1 MTMIIGHRIT
11 YYGVKALR
19 GQRQMLAKIDPGNP
33 SLGNIAQE
41 EFWAQVNFR
50 GEWMPSVF
58 TLKQEFTW
66 SWWTFKS
73 ALLDETKQRLR
84 RRLRPTPPFRHFTLP
99 CKFFVPRAIFVLG
112 WNISWKV
119 CEALMEIHTTQLK
132 FFCFPTVNKWNG
144 NFEKTFVI
152 LLRKVKQLCFFFFFP
167 ALMTI
172 WMWKSLTVPY
182 RETYSRKIT
191 VAWEITRTDRW
202 NGWRWRAW
210 KS

>member
-19 GQRQMLAKIDPGNP
+19 GQRHMLAKIDPGNP
-33 SLGNIAQE
+33 SPGNI
-41 EFWAQVNFR
+41 NT
-50 GEWMPSVF
+50 VF

-119 CEALMEIHTTQLK
+119 CEALMEIQTTQLK
-132 FFCFPTVNKWNG
+132 FFSFLQWINEMETL
-144 NFEKTFVI
+144 EKPLWFCC
-152 LLRKVKQLCFFFFFP
+152 VKSSSYVFFFFTP

>member
-1 MTMIIGHRIT
+1 MAMIIGHRIT
-11 YYGVKALR
+11 YYGVMALR

-33 SLGNIAQE
+33 SPGNI
-41 EFWAQVNFR
+41 NT
-50 GEWMPSVF
+50 VF

-84 RRLRPTPPFRHFTLP
+84 RRLRPTPPFRHFTFP

-132 FFCFPTVNKWNG
+132 FFSFLQWINEMETLKKPLWFCCVKSSSYVFFLLQHWWR
-144 NFEKTFVI
+144 FECESHWLCPI
-152 LLRKVKQLCFFFFFP
+152 ERLIPARLLLPGR
-167 ALMTI
+167 
-172 WMWKSLTVPY
+172 
-182 RETYSRKIT
+182 
-191 VAWEITRTDRW
+191 
-202 NGWRWRAW
+202 
-210 KS
+210 